1 MSSIGAI
8 TSHATSTRNERDSK
22 AGHQQQQ
29 HQRTQ
34 NENSS
39 TRPASAL
46 VSSMRDVKTRSRGS
60 SNVTFKEGHEVLEGP
75 PATTTATRNNSANMN
90 SSNGAANN
98 AARNQGTPS
107 PQQQQGVP
115 SSSNASSMM
124 PQHSLISS
132 HSSRQ
137 MQHHGVEQPTGS
149 SNRSRLDIISDVGG
163 TQMNL
168 ENTPKVAHP
177 LIPTLHEQQQ
187 SKVNSEPKSPLLG
200 GPLIEF
206 DELLEFVKKIVSVSE
221 ALKDSKLKK
230 NGNVIHIRL
239 LHIEDEVTH
248 WGRDLI
254 KQSNDKQIG
263 KALQLLYQQL
273 TKVYTLLS
281 KIQRCKWFVDIR
293 FSKKAKK
300 LTEELDNVT
309 TVLGVSIT
317 YFKAQ
322 TAYSNVHKLGIV
334 SGYPDIDIFDLDDKN
349 NLALAADRFY
359 MGHGVTQN
367 FEMAYR
373 LYLHA
378 ARLEEARSQYIVG
391 SMLIDGVGV
400 EKDSRLGVKWILKSA
415 SQDYPDALNQMGI
428 FYETGFIVEQ
438 NFETAAKFYLR
449 SSHMAHL
456 DGMTNYAALLLQGK
470 GVEKNQKKAAW
481 LLKKACERNYAKAQN
496 ELGVMY
502 YKGLGVEEAPDK
514 AVELFT
520 QSADKGNVYA
530 LNNLGIAY
538 EEGKGVVRD
547 YAKAT
552 ICYEKSA
559 RLGNINGLNNLGYIK
574 LLQKQY
580 DQALDLLHEASDRGS
595 VDAMYNIG
603 NMYRL
608 GLGVTADITIAF
620 KFFYRA
626 ATLGHVKSQRIV
638 ADVLYSGKYEPI
650 PANKKEAAS
659 FYYKAALNGDAE
671 SCNNLG
677 ILYEDGCEGL
687 HRDEQKA
694 IEWFRRGSEL
704 GSDNAMYNLAT
715 ILERR
720 NQQEQATALLRRAS
734 SMGNTKARERI
745 GVVLE

>member
-1 MSSIGAI
+1 M
-8 TSHATSTRNERDSK
+8 
-22 AGHQQQQ
+22 
-29 HQRTQ
+29 
-34 NENSS
+34 
-39 TRPASAL
+39 
-46 VSSMRDVKTRSRGS
+46 
-60 SNVTFKEGHEVLEGP
+60 
-75 PATTTATRNNSANMN
+75 
-90 SSNGAANN
+90 
-98 AARNQGTPS
+98 
-107 PQQQQGVP
+107 
-115 SSSNASSMM
+115 
-124 PQHSLISS
+124 
-132 HSSRQ
+132 
-137 MQHHGVEQPTGS
+137 
-149 SNRSRLDIISDVGG
+149 
-163 TQMNL
+163 
-168 ENTPKVAHP
+168 
-177 LIPTLHEQQQ
+177 
-187 SKVNSEPKSPLLG
+187 
-200 GPLIEF
+200 
-206 DELLEFVKKIVSVSE
+206 
-221 ALKDSKLKK
+221 
-230 NGNVIHIRL
+230 
-239 LHIEDEVTH
+239 TH

-273 TKVYTLLS
+273 TKVHTLLS

-309 TVLGVSIT
+309 TILGVSIT

-322 TAYSNVHKLGIV
+322 TAYANVHKLGIV

-449 SSHMAHL
+449 ASHMAHL

-470 GVEKNQKKAAW
+470 GVEKNEKKAAW

-580 DQALDLLHEASDRGS
+580 DQALDLLHEAADRGS

-638 ADVLYSGKYEPI
+638 ADMLYSGKYESI

-677 ILYEDGCEGL
+677 IMYEDGCEGL
-687 HRDEQKA
+687 HKDEQKA
-694 IEWFRRGSEL
+694 IEWFRRGAEL

-720 NQQEQATALLRRAS
+720 NQQEQAKALLRRAS
-734 SMGNTKARERI
+734 SMGNSKARERI
-745 GVVLE
+745 GIVLE